1 RDTPFVGRWPMR
13 RRVHI
18 EVSSV
23 REGMVALI
31 ADRVNRPIVGCAS
44 PDDLVVCRSTPY
56 NGVRMRIR
64 DFRIHPIAIADP
76 PLRSSYGL
84 HAPYAL
90 RTIVEL
96 IGDDNVIGISETYGG
111 EAQV

>member
-1 RDTPFVGRWPMR
+1 MK
-13 RRVHI
+13 
-18 EVSSV
+18 
-23 REGMVALI
+23 
-31 ADRVNRPIVGCAS
+31 
-44 PDDLVVCRSTPY
+44 
-56 NGVRMRIR
+56 IR

-96 IGDDNVIGISETYGG
+96 IGDDNVVGISETYGG
-111 EAQV
+111 EAQVTQLEQLREQIVGRSAYRLTGYLSQMVEGAPTAAQTAAPGGAPDGDAFE